1 MSRLVYLS
9 PEAIEF
15 RRRENSL
22 FLDVKISGEWIE
34 NVHLVRAFPLS
45 SPREMI
51 SIRNHE
57 NLEYGL
63 IEDVKNLKK
72 ADQELVDEELD
83 RRYFTPEITKI
94 NSLKNDASMWKFDV
108 ETSRGHSDFYV
119 RNWRDNAYELTPG
132 RWQITTVDGG
142 RYEIKNLDNLDERS
156 QILIEQLL

>member
-1 MSRLVYLS
+1 MSRLVYLA
-9 PEAIEF
+9 PDQIEF
-15 RRRENSL
+15 RRRDHSL
-22 FLDVKISGEWIE
+22 FLDAKINGEWIE

-45 SPREMI
+45 APGEMI
-51 SIRNHE
+51 SIRNAE
-57 NLEYGL
+57 NHEYGL
-63 IEDVKNLKK
+63 VEKLSDIQKS
-72 ADQELVDEELD
+72 DQLLVEEELD

-119 RNWRDNAYELTPG
+119 RNWRDNAHELTPG

-142 RYEIKNLDNLDERS
+142 RYEIKNLDHLDERS